1 MASYSEYGTLK
12 RVVLGTAIGYKPSC
26 WSWKTSE
33 SIDTEKFEQAVNIA
47 SNAIP
52 KEIIEH
58 VEEDLS
64 EYKKTLESLGV
75 YVYRPPSN
83 LDQPIHITDSFFSFG
98 RDFYNIRDLH
108 CVLGT
113 KILSSSPSQPNRI
126 KEIFDLEPFI
136 SSIAKDLD
144 MELLA
149 SPTPKL
155 PKNPEFANIRDEQG
169 NLISTENVVAQ
180 KYGNVKDTVWH
191 RLVEDEVLFDAAN
204 LVRFQSSSLFLIS
217 STGNRKAFDWLR
229 KSFPEVKFQA
239 TDVYRSS
246 HIDSTILPLSDDT
259 FLVNSVRVNQ
269 ANLPPILE
277 GKKVLYFHEVE
288 PVPQEEKDFHIN
300 FREPASKRIKALG
313 FHSNLAEI
321 SSPWAGLNVLSVNS
335 KTVLVESRQTGLMK
349 LLSSNGYEV
358 VPVRMRHPYSMLGGL
373 HCTTH
378 DVDRERE

>member
-26 WSWKTSE
+26 WNWKTSG
-33 SIDTEKFEQAVNIA
+33 SIDAKKFEQAMEIA

-52 KEIIEH
+52 EEVIEE

-64 EYKKTLESLGV
+64 EYQKALESLGV

-83 LDQPIHITDSFFSFG
+83 LDEPIHVTDNYFSFG

-108 CVLGT
+108 CVFGS
-113 KILSSSPSQPNRI
+113 KVLSSAPAQPNRI
-126 KEIFDLEPFI
+126 KEISDLESFF
-136 SSIAKDLD
+136 SNIAKELG
-144 MELLA
+144 MEMQA
-149 SPTPKL
+149 SPTPNL
-155 PKNPEFANIRDEQG
+155 AKNPEFANVRDEEG
-169 NLISTENVVAQ
+169 NLVSMENSIAQ
-180 KYGNVKDTVWH
+180 KYGNVKDTLWH
-191 RLVEDEVLFDAAN
+191 RLAEDEVLFDAAN
-204 LVRFQSSSLFLIS
+204 LVRFQSSALFLIS

-229 KSFPEVKFQA
+229 GAFPEVNFQG

-259 FLVNSVRVNQ
+259 FLVNSVRVNE
-269 ANLPPILE
+269 ANLPPALE
-277 GKKVLYFHEVE
+277 DKRVLYFHEVE
-288 PVPQEEKDFHIN
+288 PVPQEERDFHIN
-300 FREPASKRIKALG
+300 FREPASKKIKALG
-313 FHSNLAEI
+313 FHSNLADI
-321 SSPWAGLNVLSVNS
+321 SSPWAGLNVLSVNR

-358 VPVRMRHPYSMLGGL
+358 VPIQMRHPYTMLGGL
-373 HCTTH
+373 HCTTL